1 MDERE
6 RIRSAMDR
14 ALSGL
19 REAPRLAERILM
31 DGKETKPM
39 KKKLSLAAAILAA
52 AVLLGMTAALAAGEL
67 GLFGL
72 LEGSGH
78 ALPEA
83 VQEMVTVPARQQ
95 TLPWAH
101 VRLEV
106 LETLR
111 AYDFAQVL
119 LKVTPL
125 SEDMLLVPEAWLDTE
140 SMPEADGR
148 QVIVLREHAPTLRS
162 GNGSSA
168 VIGGWRTTFFP
179 QEDGSV
185 QALLFMAH
193 DFDAAQDDLSVFM
206 RFETIPARRT
216 AAGTVLEKGAQ
227 EPANITFDLPGPM
240 PDMQQIFTASG
251 AGLPVLIPECGL
263 RIDRVTITGTALYT
277 DISVA
282 CTVINE
288 DIYKAPGADGSPRE
302 LLVWVL
308 DENGSAF
315 PWGMRAPRDGSAP
328 EADLL
333 CSLSAAPMDAPPE
346 GLRVIV
352 CEAGQAEPVA
362 SVYIPLE
369 QTE

>member
-19 REAPRLAERILM
+19 REAPQLAERILM
-31 DGKETKPM
+31 DGRETKPM
-39 KKKLSLAAAILAA
+39 KKKLSFAAAILAA

-67 GLFGL
+67 GLFGPL
-72 LEGSGH
+72 AGSGH

-83 VQEMVTVPARQQ
+83 VQELVTAPARQQ

-125 SEDMLLVPEAWLDTE
+125 SEDMLLVPETWLDTQ
-140 SMPEADGR
+140 SMPEAAGR
-148 QVIVLREHAPTLRS
+148 QVIVLREHAPTLR
-162 GNGSSA
+162 GGDGSSA

-185 QALLFMAH
+185 RALLYMAH
-193 DFDAAQDDLSVFM
+193 DFGAAQDDLSVFM
-206 RFETIPARRT
+206 RFETIPARQT
-216 AAGTVLEKGAQ
+216 AEGTVLEKGAQ

-240 PDMQQIFTASG
+240 PELPQAFAATG
-251 AGLPVLIPECGL
+251 VGLPVLIPGCGL
-263 RIDRVTITGTALYT
+263 RIDRVTLTGTALYT

-282 CTVINE
+282 CSVTDGE
-288 DIYKAPGADGSPRE
+288 ACQAPGADGTPEE

-308 DENGSAF
+308 DENGSPF
-315 PWGMRAPRDGSAP
+315 PWGMRAPRDGSTP

-333 CSLSAAPMDAPPE
+333 CSLSAAPMAAPPE

-352 CEAGQAEPVA
+352 CQAGREEPVA